1 LIEAFKA
8 VTVDATIDGQAKS
21 YSLKADQ
28 VQTIKA
34 SRKVILNI
42 SDGGAVNLSVNGNDR
57 GVPGDLGKPKRVEL
71 P

>member
-1 LIEAFKA
+1 
-8 VTVDATIDGQAKS
+8 TVDATIDGQAKS

-28 VQTIKA
+28 VQSIKA

-42 SDGGAVNLSVNGNDR
+42 TDGGAVNLTVNGTDR

>member
-1 LIEAFKA
+1 MK
-8 VTVDATIDGQAKS
+8 G
-21 YSLKADQ
+21 DQ
-28 VQTIKA
+28 VQSIKA

-42 SDGGAVNLSVNGNDR
+42 SDGGAVNLTLNGADR